1 MEYISDGT
9 QRLARIR
16 QFLRVQNRPLG
27 RLQYKIIGHPLCA
40 NLPALLLLYLFTCNK
55 KGS

>member
-1 MEYISDGT
+1 MSDATRLSAVASLNRACAADFGHFVS
-9 QRLARIR
+9 QRRS
-16 QFLRVQNRPLG
+16 
-27 RLQYKIIGHPLCA
+27 LCA